1 MVKTIQ
7 EQRNRAFVKVL
18 MADSDT
24 YIRQAFSNALTA
36 EGYRDIRT
44 LSRLSLVRD
53 VLTATVPDLVILDC
67 EMPDGDAIEFVRE
80 IRNGRL
86 GRNPFVP
93 IILTVWDSDGISIDE
108 AVNSGVDLILAKPLA
123 PAQLFARIDSL
134 VIERKPFVVTADYIG
149 PDRRE
154 RISPNDENSFEVPNT
169 LRDKVAGTPIDE
181 EALSALIETTLREI
195 NSSRLQQGSLKLACQ
210 VEVLIRAFS
219 AGKVG
224 KSTRQHI
231 GRIITSTED
240 IVMRVQNTEFE
251 QLKGLCESLIKV
263 AREVYRR
270 PKKADQKQVD
280 LMRPL
285 SQSILVST
293 NPELKSQLPAA
304 EIENMVSNYATRVRS
319 RISTSGSE
327 GNGASA

>member
-1 MVKTIQ
+1 MGRLISGRHSVT
-7 EQRNRAFVKVL
+7 
-18 MADSDT
+18 
-24 YIRQAFSNALTA
+24 ALTS

-44 LSRLSLVRD
+44 LSRLSLLRD
-53 VLTATVPDLVILDC
+53 VLTATVPDLVILDS
-67 EMPDGDAIEFVRE
+67 EMPDGDSIALVRE
-80 IRNGRL
+80 IRNGQL

-123 PAQLFARIDSL
+123 PAQLFARIDAL
-134 VIERKPFVVTADYIG
+134 VAERKPFVVTADYIG
-149 PDRRE
+149 PDPDLGE
-154 RISPNDENSFEVPNT
+154 RISPQDENSFEVPNT
-169 LRDKVAGTPIDE
+169 LRDKIAGNPIDE
-181 EALSALIETTLREI
+181 QALCAHIESTLKDI
-195 NSSRLQQGSLKLACQ
+195 NSSRLQQGSLQLACQ
-210 VEVLIRAFS
+210 VEVLIRVFS

-224 KSTRQHI
+224 KSTRNHI
-231 GRIITSTED
+231 GRIIQSTED

-270 PKKADQKQVD
+270 PKKADPKQVD

-293 NPELKSQLPAA
+293 NPELKSQLPAE
-304 EIENMVSNYATRVRS
+304 EIEDMVSNYATRVRS
-319 RISTSGSE
+319 RISSGRSE
-327 GNGASA
+327 GTEASA

>member
-7 EQRNRAFVKVL
+7 ERRNRAFVKVL

-24 YIRQAFSNALTA
+24 YIRQAFSNALSA

-44 LSRLSLVRD
+44 LSRLSLLRD

-67 EMPDGDAIEFVRE
+67 EMPDGDAIELVRE
-80 IRNGRL
+80 IRNGQL

-93 IILTVWDSDGISIDE
+93 IILTVWESDGISIDE

-123 PAQLFARIDSL
+123 PAQLFARIDAL
-134 VIERKPFVVTADYIG
+134 VAERKPFVVTADYIG

-154 RISPNDENSFEVPNT
+154 RISPNDENSFDVPNT

-181 EALSALIETTLREI
+181 EALSAHIESTLKGI
-195 NSSRLQQGSLKLACQ
+195 NSSRLQQGSLQLACQ

-251 QLKGLCESLIKV
+251 QLKGLCESLINV

-293 NPELKSQLPAA
+293 NPELKSQLPAE
-304 EIENMVSNYATRVRS
+304 EIESMVSNYAIRVRS
-319 RISTSGSE
+319 KISSGDSE
-327 GNGASA
+327 DHVASV